1 MWWGAGVVICLERGA
16 DVHTA
21 QQMPLPLTASCFSK
35 IQMVLPFCYRLT
47 RVVPDKGLLN
57 GCTAVYMNVI
67 NVQGVSV
74 YLSNDC
80 ALYKSTHSLTH
91 WSILSI
97 ADTTAR
103 CKVFTSTPQKLHLG
117 LLDKCK
123 APNKTVSLWVRTV
136 FYGSILCDPSQPNPS
151 ADWPNPTL
159 LTTSGKIWT
168 QPNTASNN
176 RFPVPVI
183 SAVKSNLTA
192 RCNQIFPI

>member
-1 MWWGAGVVICLERGA
+1 
-16 DVHTA
+16 VHTA

-80 ALYKSTHSLTH
+80 ALYKSTHSLTD
-91 WSILSI
+91 WSKLSI

-103 CKVFTSTPQKLHLG
+103 LKF
-117 LLDKCK
+117 
-123 APNKTVSLWVRTV
+123 SLVRHRN
-136 FYGSILCDPSQPNPS
+136 YILAYWTNAKHQTKRCYCECAQYSMGPLCVTR
-151 ADWPNPTL
+151 ANPTHQ
-159 LTTSGKIWT
+159 LTDPT
-168 QPNTASNN
+168 QPNSLQ
-176 RFPVPVI
+176 
-183 SAVKSNLTA
+183 VKKFGPN
-192 RCNQIFPI
+192 PIQLAIIGFRYLSYRP